1 MVSSIAMYQCSFENT
16 LIQVDNT
23 ERTRRG
29 APLFLRMPYEYQE
42 KVIMTPTRYEAGE
55 ALPVDCCL

>member
-1 MVSSIAMYQCSFENT
+1 MYKASGRVVS
-16 LIQVDNT
+16 V
-23 ERTRRG
+23 RKWRG
-29 APLFLRMPYEYQE
+29 SPLFLRMPYEYQE